1 MIIIFKTFIK
11 SVIKFLHYKWLRL
24 IHNKPIL
31 MTHASEILAEIK
43 TLSSSKGAIFFGYH
57 DKTPF
62 NQNGNKILAHFTTEN
77 EHSIESECK
86 TIDIGFFQKGNDGH
100 FINKFIK
107 VSTTTTWSWQQ
118 GSMLQW
124 DPLNPQ
130 DQIIFNDIIEGKY
143 GAKVYNINTNK
154 VIKTYNRPIYA
165 LSKNGKYAV
174 SMNFSRLSR
183 IRSGYGYR
191 LISDLKSDDPSPKD
205 DGLFLIDMKTGQSRL
220 IVSLDE
226 LANKLP
232 KNLSSEHYLNHSNFS
247 PDSKFISFFHIWN
260 EMGSSKRKIRLYIYN
275 ILSNSLQLL
284 EEDRLVSHYD
294 WKGNNTLLVTNRD
307 EKLKWYYSLYNVND
321 LSRTDLNIPLG
332 VDGHPMSNPTN
343 ENIFVTDSSPDKRLD
358 QHLILLDTRTEF
370 SVEVKAFFSPRRFN
384 GPVRCD
390 LHPRWD
396 RTGKYICI
404 DSAYNGKREM
414 VLLKLSSLRINK

>member
-1 MIIIFKTFIK
+1 
-11 SVIKFLHYKWLRL
+11 
-24 IHNKPIL
+24 
-31 MTHASEILAEIK
+31 MTRASEIITEMK
-43 TLSSSKGAIFFGYH
+43 TLSSSEGAIFFGYH

-62 NQNGNKILAHFTTEN
+62 NQNGDKILAHFTTEN

-86 TIDIGFFQKGNDGH
+86 LIDIGFFQKGNDGH

-130 DQIIFNDIIEGKY
+130 NQIIFNDIIEGKY
-143 GAKVYNINTNK
+143 GAKVFNINTDK

-165 LSKNGKYAV
+165 LSKHGKLAV
-174 SMNFSRLSR
+174 SINFSRLSR
-183 IRSGYGYR
+183 IRPGYGYR
-191 LISDLKSDDPSPKD
+191 LLPDFKKCEDAPND
-205 DGLFLIDMKTGQSRL
+205 DGLFLMDMKTGQSRL
-220 IVSLDE
+220 IVSLAE

-232 KNLSSEHYLNHSNFS
+232 KNLSAEHYLNHSNFS

-260 EMGSSKRKIRLYIYN
+260 ETNSGKRKIRFYIYN

-284 EEDRLVSHYD
+284 EKDRLVSHYD
-294 WKGNNTLLVTNRD
+294 WKGNNTLMVTNRD
-307 EKLKWYYSLYNVND
+307 EQLKWYYSLYNVTD
-321 LSRTDLNIPLG
+321 LSRTDLNITLG
-332 VDGHPMSNPTN
+332 VDGHPMANPNN
-343 ENIFVTDSSPDKRLD
+343 ENVFVTDSSPDKRLD
-358 QHLILLDTRTEF
+358 QHLFLMDTRTE
-370 SVEVKAFFSPRRFN
+370 SCEEVKAFFSPSRFK

-396 RTGKYICI
+396 RTGKNLCI
-404 DSAYNGKREM
+404 DTAYNGKREM
-414 VLLKLSSLRINK
+414 VLLNLSSLGILN

>member
-1 MIIIFKTFIK
+1 MFVIFKSFIK
-11 SVIKFLHYKWLRL
+11 SVIKFLHYKWLRF
-24 IHNKPIL
+24 IHNTPIL
-31 MTHASEILAEIK
+31 MTRASEILAKTEI
-43 TLSSSKGAIFFGYH
+43 LSSSKGAIFFGYH

-86 TIDIGFFQKGNDGH
+86 LIDIGFFQKGNDGH

-130 DQIIFNDIIEGKY
+130 NQIIFNDIIEGKY
-143 GAKVYNINTNK
+143 GAKVFNINTEK

-165 LSKNGKYAV
+165 LSKNGKLAV

-183 IRSGYGYR
+183 IRPGYGYR
-191 LISDLKSDDPSPKD
+191 LLPDFKKCEDAPND
-205 DGLFLIDMKTGQSRL
+205 DGLFLMDMLTGSSRL
-220 IVSLDE
+220 IVSLAE

-232 KNLSSEHYLNHSNFS
+232 KNISSEHYINHSNFS
-247 PDSKFISFFHIWN
+247 PDGKFISFFHIWN
-260 EMGSSKRKIRLYIYN
+260 ETSSGKRKIRFYVYN
-275 ILSNSLQLL
+275 LLLNSLQLL
-284 EEDRLVSHYD
+284 EDDRLVSHYD

-307 EKLKWYYSLYNVND
+307 KHLKWYYSLYNLTD
-321 LSRTDLNIPLG
+321 LPRTDLQIQLG
-332 VDGHPMSNPTN
+332 VDGHPMVNPNN

-358 QHLILLDTRTEF
+358 QHLFLIDVRNE
-370 SVEVKAFFSPRRFN
+370 SCVEVKAFFSPPRFK

-396 RTGKYICI
+396 RTGEYICI
-404 DSAYNGKREM
+404 DTAYNGKREM
-414 VLLKLSSLRINK
+414 VLVKLSSLRIHN